1 MDILKN
7 KIREVLDWPK
17 KGINFKDI
25 TTLLQD
31 KDSFKKV
38 IDLIS
43 EFFRD
48 EKVDKVV
55 GIDAR
60 GFLIAAP
67 LAYKLNAGLAIVR
80 KRGKL
85 PFSTIEQEYALEYGT
100 DILQMH
106 VDAILPGEKVILVD
120 DLIATGGTAG
130 ATCNLIEK
138 LGGRVAGIGFVI
150 DLPFLGGLQKLREK
164 GYDVKSLITYDKE

>member
-1 MDILKN
+1 MDDLKN
-7 KIREVLDWPK
+7 KIREVPDWPK
-17 KGINFKDI
+17 KGVNFKDI

-31 KDSFKKV
+31 KNTFRRTIDS
-38 IDLIS
+38 IA
-43 EFFRD
+43 EFFEG

-80 KRGKL
+80 KLGKL
-85 PFSTIEQEYALEYGT
+85 PFRTIEQEYTLEYGK

-106 VDAILPGEKVILVD
+106 TDAILPGEKVILAD
-120 DLIATGGTAG
+120 DLIATGGTAV
-130 ATCNLIEK
+130 ATCDLVKK
-138 LGGRVAGIGFVI
+138 LGGEILGIGFVI
-150 DLPFLGGLQKLREK
+150 DLPFLGGSERLKK
-164 GYDVKSLITYDKE
+164 NGYNVQSLIKYDSE